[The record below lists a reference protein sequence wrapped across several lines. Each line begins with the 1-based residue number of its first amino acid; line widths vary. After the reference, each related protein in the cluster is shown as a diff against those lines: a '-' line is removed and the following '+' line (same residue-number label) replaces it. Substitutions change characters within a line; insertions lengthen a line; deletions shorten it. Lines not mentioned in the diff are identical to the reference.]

1 MIPSKHLYLTIA
13 ATTAALLTGLPAANA
28 AATIEAASGNGA
40 GLVLSMSLLGTTVAT
55 ATLPGNVTLLGNQS
69 PVATGTAVTGS
80 TTNGTPYHYTS
91 SVANL
96 NLTGT
101 TALAIPAQFL
111 PTAGS
116 PLITTT
122 VSAKTTL
129 SANVLDAD
137 TSFSNG
143 SLVKSVGGVTNLDLG
158 TGVTTSTKTTIP
170 GTPETTMT
178 IPGAPG
184 TTPYLPVGSPMTIVI
199 PAIPESSSIKNT
211 SLFSLGLTADALQST
226 SQISMINGL
235 LQGTNTLNSFT
246 NVSLNLSS
254 LLSQLSLT
262 SLRLSGSSLGSAID
276 LSAIAGANP
285 QANTM
290 LVDNTGS
297 LLTSLGIKLTLNEQ
311 FNTCATSLTSC
322 FVETNA
328 LHLVIDPLIAGLAAV
343 DLKLGH
349 SYAAATSA
357 VSAVPEPSTYA
368 MLGLGLVAV
377 MLGARRQRRRSS
389 VLG

>member
-1 MIPSKHLYLTIA
+1 MIPSRHLYLTIA

-28 AATIEAASGNGA
+28 AATIEDASGNGA

-80 TTNGTPYHYTS
+80 TTNGTPYTVTNR
-91 SVANL
+91 VANL
-96 NLTGT
+96 NLTASTG
-101 TALAIPAQFL
+101 LAIPDRLL
-111 PTAGS
+111 PTS
-116 PLITTT
+116 SNPL
-122 VSAKTTL
+122 VSTAL
-129 SANVLDAD
+129 SANTALSAKLLAANA
-137 TSFSNG
+137 SFSNG
-143 SLVKSVGGVTNLDLG
+143 NLVKSDGGVTDLNLG
-158 TGVTTSTKTTIP
+158 VGVTSTTTPLSGKRKTILDELFSDSVKSQA
-170 GTPETTMT
+170 GTP
-178 IPGAPG
+178 A
-184 TTPYLPVGSPMTIVI
+184 TPSAVSTP
-199 PAIPESSSIKNT
+199 
-211 SLFSLGLTADALQST
+211 LFSLGLTGDALQST

-235 LQGTNTLNSFT
+235 LTGTNTLNSFT

-254 LLSQLSLT
+254 LLSLT
-262 SLRLSGSSLGSAID
+262 SLRLIGSSLGSTIN
-276 LSAIAGANP
+276 LSANP
-285 QANTM
+285 TANTM
-290 LVDNTGS
+290 LVGSTGS

-349 SYAAATSA
+349 SYASATSA
-357 VSAVPEPSTYA
+357 VSAVPEPATYL
-368 MLGLGLVAV
+368 MLSLGLVAV